1 MKRKTWLIPVAAGLL
16 GISLT
21 ACGLFGSSSQTSSS
35 SSSPASSGSS
45 SSSSSA
51 GQSAGQSSS
60 QPVSSAPESTSSS
73 QSASQPES
81 SSAPA
86 SSAAQTVDWNGSYV
100 MAEGSASQRSLTIS
114 DSSATGFT
122 FSFYSRGIEYT
133 GTASVSGVNATY
145 QDGYFY
151 IITYD
156 RSPKME
162 QIRKNPQVAISGDWF
177 TCHGLA
183 ESLGWFRKEENREIA
198 AKLWEAFSSWIEN
211 GHNDFDDENTIILR
225 VKVTDRVLYFQGRR
239 FEQ

>member
-1 MKRKTWLIPVAAGLL
+1 MYWNEEAEAIMSERFGGDSLIALATAADN
-16 GISLT
+16 I
-21 ACGLFGSSSQTSSS
+21 
-35 SSSPASSGSS
+35 PW
-45 SSSSSA
+45 
-51 GQSAGQSSS
+51 
-60 QPVSSAPESTSSS
+60 VR
-73 QSASQPES
+73 
-81 SSAPA
+81 
-86 SSAAQTVDWNGSYV
+86 V
-100 MAEGSASQRSLTIS
+100 
-114 DSSATGFT
+114 
-122 FSFYSRGIEYT
+122 
-133 GTASVSGVNATY
+133 VNATY

-156 RSPKME
+156 RSQKME

-225 VKVTDRVLYFQGRR
+225 VKVTDRVLYSQGRR